1 MSVSIRISD
10 DTYDG
15 IMELKAKDVSINKT
29 ADMIL
34 QLALKGI
41 EKYKIS
47 MEDSQ
52 NDSNEDEDFSER
64 IKKMTEC
71 IFEELKECDAA
82 LRNQKKEN
90 ILEDFEKSEN
100 ENFKMHIQEL
110 ENEILNLKKS
120 EEHFSKIENELSEIS
135 KMIFENQKE
144 VIEKI
149 KTKQE
154 DFSEEK
160 INYATLIS
168 AKKEQIFLMTCKKTQ
183 YPYILPDDKK
193 PWCYMMWHI
202 SDEHN
207 TATLEYNFNPLAVA
221 DVAHQKIMIIT
232 QLEQQV
238 WYEQEGDMRTLMYIC
253 ERKLMRAFPGKLPLW
268 FQKGMQF
275 TYDEAYKQNLYNKQ
289 AEINEERRK
298 RGLYEFDSFRY

>member
-1 MSVSIRISD
+1 MSMTVRISD
-10 DTYDG
+10 EVGEEIRMIKPED
-15 IMELKAKDVSINKT
+15 MSFSKAAET
-29 ADMIL
+29 IL
-34 QLALKGI
+34 RLAVKALYSSENESNDNIPSG
-41 EKYKIS
+41 S
-47 MEDSQ
+47 D
-52 NDSNEDEDFSER
+52 NDSFAEKLKRISESILSKMDEDDTDYEKNFEKSE
-64 IKKMTEC
+64 
-71 IFEELKECDAA
+71 
-82 LRNQKKEN
+82 QEN
-90 ILEDFEKSEN
+90 FEKSEN
-100 ENFKMHIQEL
+100 ESLKIRIKEL

-168 AKKEQIFLMTCKKTQ
+168 AKKEQIFLMSCKKTQ
-183 YPYILPDDKK
+183 YQFILPDDKK
-193 PWCYMMWHI
+193 PWRYMMWHI

-207 TATLEYNFNPLAVA
+207 TATLEYNYNPLAVA
-221 DVAHQKIMIIT
+221 DVAHQKIMVVT

>member
-10 DTYDG
+10 DTYDE
-15 IMELKAKDVSINKT
+15 IMELKAKNASFNKT
-29 ADMIL
+29 ADIIL

-41 EKYKIS
+41 EKYKID
-47 MEDSQ
+47 MDDSQ
-52 NDSNEDEDFSER
+52 NDGNEDEDFSER
-64 IKKMTEC
+64 LKRITEC
-71 IFEELKECDAA
+71 IFEELKECDDN
-82 LRNQKKEN
+82 LQNQKNEN
-90 ILEDFEKSEN
+90 IPDDFEESEN
-100 ENFKMHIQEL
+100 GNSKMRIQEL
-110 ENEILNLKKS
+110 KNEILNLKKS

-135 KMIFENQKE
+135 KIILENQKE

-149 KTKQE
+149 KSKHE
-154 DFSEEK
+154 DFSEKK
-160 INYATLIS
+160 IDYTTLVS
-168 AKKEQIFLMTCKKTQ
+168 AKKEQIYLMTCKKEQ
-183 YPYILPDDKK
+183 YPFILPDDKK
-193 PWCYMMWHI
+193 PWCYMKWHI

-207 TATLEYNFNPLAVA
+207 TATLEYNYNPLAVA

-232 QLEQQV
+232 PLEQQV
-238 WYEQEGDMRTLMYIC
+238 WYEQKGDMQTLMYIC
-253 ERKLMRAFPGKLPLW
+253 ERKLMRAFSGKLPLW

>member
-1 MSVSIRISD
+1 MSMTVRISD
-10 DTYDG
+10 EVGEEIRMIKPDDMSFSKAAETILRLAVNALYFD
-15 IMELKAKDVSINKT
+15 ENENNDSVTLESDNESFKERLK
-29 ADMIL
+29 
-34 QLALKGI
+34 
-41 EKYKIS
+41 KIS
-47 MEDSQ
+47 ESIF
-52 NDSNEDEDFSER
+52 SKLEDEDTDDEIIS
-64 IKKMTEC
+64 KKNAQEDL
-71 IFEELKECDAA
+71 EE
-82 LRNQKKEN
+82 
-90 ILEDFEKSEN
+90 SEN
-100 ENFKMHIQEL
+100 ENSKLRIQEL

-120 EEHFSKIENELSEIS
+120 EEHFSKIENELSELS

-154 DFSEEK
+154 DFSEKK
-160 INYATLIS
+160 IDYTTLVS
-168 AKKEQIFLMTCKKTQ
+168 AKKEQIYLMTCKKEQ
-183 YPYILPDDKK
+183 YPFILPDDKK
-193 PWCYMMWHI
+193 PWCYMKWHI

-232 QLEQQV
+232 PLEQQV